1 MSGQGIVV
9 GVEGEC
15 QRARENRNA
24 KRVGNQGLNVCRGEW
39 RGEEREKDSSVNE
52 TEGKWEVNGDTREEN
67 QGIKEGWSER
77 AREKLLSSSQVVIRP
92 RFVFT

>member
-1 MSGQGIVV
+1 M
-9 GVEGEC
+9 EGEW

-24 KRVGNQGLNVCRGEW
+24 KRVGNQRLNVCRGEW
-39 RGEEREKDSSVNE
+39 REREKDPSVNE
-52 TEGKWEVNGDTREEN
+52 TEGEVNGDTREEN
-67 QGIKEGWSER
+67 QGIKEGRVERER

>member
-1 MSGQGIVV
+1 M
-9 GVEGEC
+9 
-15 QRARENRNA
+15 
-24 KRVGNQGLNVCRGEW
+24 NVCGRMER